1 MDLEKNYHAY
11 NGSKLEYA
19 ESENGTYTRIYGL
32 KTIPDIGG
40 EPNTID
46 TTMGK
51 FARKKRSA
59 LSLQNPGAISYSV
72 QMRPNGMNENDPERA
87 YASLQ
92 YAGTVKLEQ
101 LASHISE
108 HGCYRG

>member
-1 MDLEKNYHAY
+1 
-11 NGSKLEYA
+11 
-19 ESENGTYTRIYGL
+19 
-32 KTIPDIGG
+32 
-40 EPNTID
+40 
-46 TTMGK
+46 MGK

-108 HGCYRG
+108 HGCSAAEKLRGRFFVFTAFFEVSKRPRSSA